1 MKIKK
6 RPTKWEKILANH
18 ISDKELIP
26 KVHYELISFNLI
38 LLKCPIETPGG
49 RMASSLCTY
58 QTEHISTPPDVFVF
72 PTAILT
78 AKTESVCVAYASP
91 LARGMDGKRP
101 GGTAPALTGSLYR
114 FATRTCAVHS
124 PVWLT
129 ASLHC
134 SFRAPGD
141 SPTHLAGP
149 LWGGTAALRLS
160 SWKVEE
166 SASTGGCMLDGV
178 HQSPHGGVWKLGPR
192 VSRASTRFLGR
203 TSPEIPRDHASSVRN
218 VLAVQQL

>member
-1 MKIKK
+1 
-6 RPTKWEKILANH
+6 
-18 ISDKELIP
+18 
-26 KVHYELISFNLI
+26 
-38 LLKCPIETPGG
+38 
-49 RMASSLCTY
+49 MASSLCTY

-178 HQSPHGGVWKLGPR
+178 HQSPTEESGSWGHVCLVPALASWAALLPR
-192 VSRASTRFLGR
+192 SR
-203 TSPEIPRDHASSVRN
+203 EIMHPPCGMFSRCSSSD
-218 VLAVQQL
+218 VLLPFCELLVMLRAP